1 MKPAL
6 QPRHSHRL
14 RSTDTPRTGPQAHS
28 GSETPATG
36 PWSIS
41 ERTAG
46 LVFVVSRVALH
57 ARAETSPISA
67 LPRPVV
73 CERPKQRRQ
82 EMPYPCPRCA
92 YGLPRLPMPVAAPKV
107 GARCSICTHPAR
119 AAIEIAIR
127 SGMMS
132 LRAIGRAHGMSAQ
145 SLIRHRDTHR
155 QLAPPRHLHPPK
167 WLTPDLAAK
176 AGARCS
182 GCGGVLWWWHPQEGL
197 GGCVKCWHP
206 AFDNGRK
213 IHYET

>member
-1 MKPAL
+1 MFDL
-6 QPRHSHRL
+6 
-14 RSTDTPRTGPQAHS
+14 
-28 GSETPATG
+28 
-36 PWSIS
+36 
-41 ERTAG
+41 
-46 LVFVVSRVALH
+46 
-57 ARAETSPISA
+57 
-67 LPRPVV
+67 
-73 CERPKQRRQ
+73 
-82 EMPYPCPRCA
+82 Y
-92 YGLPRLPMPVAAPKV
+92 
-107 GARCSICTHPAR
+107 HPAR

-213 IHYET
+213 IYYET